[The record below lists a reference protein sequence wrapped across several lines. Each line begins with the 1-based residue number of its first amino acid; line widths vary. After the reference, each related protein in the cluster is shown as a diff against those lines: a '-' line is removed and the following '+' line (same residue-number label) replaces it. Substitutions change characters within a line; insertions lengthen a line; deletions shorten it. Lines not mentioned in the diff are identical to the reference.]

1 MIKIAPSILAAD
13 LMNMKEEIE
22 LVDNYGAEY
31 IHIDVMDG
39 QYVENIA
46 FGPNIVNS
54 LRPYTKKTLDVH
66 LMISPVIKYIDDFIK
81 AGADI
86 ISFHPDA
93 DNKNKEIIKQIK
105 SNNCKVGIAVHPKIN
120 ISDIEIFLDDIDCVI
135 VMTVVPGFGGQK
147 FMHSEVKKITE
158 LDNIK
163 KQKNLKFEIEVDGG
177 INHETGKICRDK
189 NANSIVIGKKNQ
201 KIFNCFLIPK
211 QVKNIETNDKIK
223 AC

>member
-46 FGPNIVNS
+46 FGPNIVKS
-54 LRPYTKKTLDVH
+54 LRPITKKILDVH
-66 LMISPVIKYIDDFIK
+66 LMIMPVAKYIDAFIK

-93 DNKNKEIIKQIK
+93 DKNTQDIIKQIK

-120 ISDIEIFLDDIDCVI
+120 ISDIEIFLDNIDCVI

-147 FMHSEVKKITE
+147 FMHSEVNKIIE
-158 LDNIK
+158 LNNIK

-177 INHETGKICRDK
+177 INYETGKICRDK
-189 NANSIVIGKKNQ
+189 NANILVAGSYIFSSGKENYKKMINS
-201 KIFNCFLIPK
+201 LR
-211 QVKNIETNDKIK
+211 
-223 AC
+223 

>member
-46 FGPNIVNS
+46 FGPNIVKS
-54 LRPYTKKTLDVH
+54 LRPITKKILDVH
-66 LMISPVIKYIDDFIK
+66 LMITPVAKYIDSFIK

-93 DNKNKEIIKQIK
+93 DKNTQDIIKQIK

-158 LDNIK
+158 LDYIK

-177 INHETGKICRDK
+177 INYETGKICRDK
-189 NANSIVIGKKNQ
+189 NANVLVAGSYIFSSGKENYKKMINS
-201 KIFNCFLIPK
+201 LR
-211 QVKNIETNDKIK
+211 
-223 AC
+223 

>member
-46 FGPNIVNS
+46 FGPNIVKS
-54 LRPYTKKTLDVH
+54 IRPLTKKVLDVH
-66 LMISPVIKYIDDFIK
+66 LMITPVAKYIDAFIK

-93 DNKNKEIIKQIK
+93 DKNTQDIIKQIK
-105 SNNCKVGIAVHPKIN
+105 SNNCKVGIAVHPKIK

-177 INHETGKICRDK
+177 INYETGKICKDK
-189 NANSIVIGKKNQ
+189 NANILVAGSYIFSSGKENYKKMINS
-201 KIFNCFLIPK
+201 LR
-211 QVKNIETNDKIK
+211 
-223 AC
+223 

>member
-46 FGPNIVNS
+46 FGPNIVKS
-54 LRPYTKKTLDVH
+54 LRPITNKMLDVH
-66 LMISPVIKYIDDFIK
+66 LMITPVAKYIDAFIK

-93 DNKNKEIIKQIK
+93 DKNNQDIIKQIR
-105 SNNCKVGIAVHPKIN
+105 SNNCKVGIAIHPKIK

-177 INHETGKICRDK
+177 INHETAKICRDK
-189 NANSIVIGKKNQ
+189 NANVLVAGSYIFSNGKENYEKMINS
-201 KIFNCFLIPK
+201 LR
-211 QVKNIETNDKIK
+211 
-223 AC
+223 

>member
-46 FGPNIVNS
+46 FGPNIVKS
-54 LRPYTKKTLDVH
+54 LRPITKKILDVH
-66 LMISPVIKYIDDFIK
+66 LMIMPVAKYIDAFIK

-93 DNKNKEIIKQIK
+93 DKNSKDIIKQIK
-105 SNNCKVGIAVHPKIN
+105 SSNCKVGIAVHPKIK

-147 FMHSEVKKITE
+147 FMHSEVNKIIE
-158 LDNIK
+158 LNNIK

-177 INHETGKICRDK
+177 INYETGKICRDK
-189 NANSIVIGKKNQ
+189 NANILVAGSYIFSSGKENYKKMINS
-201 KIFNCFLIPK
+201 LR
-211 QVKNIETNDKIK
+211 
-223 AC
+223 

>member
-46 FGPNIVNS
+46 FGPNIVKS
-54 LRPYTKKTLDVH
+54 IRPLTKKVLDVH
-66 LMISPVIKYIDDFIK
+66 LMITPVAKYIDAFIK

-93 DNKNKEIIKQIK
+93 DKTSQDIIKQIK

-177 INHETGKICRDK
+177 INHETGKICREK
-189 NANSIVIGKKNQ
+189 NANVLVAGSYIFSSGKENYKKMINS
-201 KIFNCFLIPK
+201 LR
-211 QVKNIETNDKIK
+211 
-223 AC
+223 

>member
-46 FGPNIVNS
+46 FGPNIVKS
-54 LRPYTKKTLDVH
+54 IRPLTKKVLDVH
-66 LMISPVIKYIDDFIK
+66 LMITPVAKYIDAFIK
-81 AGADI
+81 GGADI

-93 DNKNKEIIKQIK
+93 DKNNQDIIKQIR
-105 SNNCKVGIAVHPKIN
+105 SNNCKVGIAVHPKIK

-177 INHETGKICRDK
+177 INKDNAKICKKQGADI
-189 NANSIVIGKKNQ
+189 IVAGSYIYGSSSKTYKD
-201 KIFNCFLIPK
+201 LI
-211 QVKNIETNDKIK
+211 ESLR
-223 AC
+223 

>member
-22 LVDNYGAEY
+22 LIDTYGAEY

-46 FGPNIVNS
+46 FGPNIVKS
-54 LRPYTKKTLDVH
+54 LRPITKKILDVH
-66 LMISPVIKYIDDFIK
+66 LMITPVAKYIDAFIK

-93 DNKNKEIIKQIK
+93 DKNSKDIIKQIK
-105 SNNCKVGIAVHPKIN
+105 SNNCKVGIAVHPKIK

-189 NANSIVIGKKNQ
+189 NANILVAGSYIFSSGKNNYKKMINS
-201 KIFNCFLIPK
+201 LR
-211 QVKNIETNDKIK
+211 
-223 AC
+223 

>member
-46 FGPNIVNS
+46 FGPNIVKS
-54 LRPYTKKTLDVH
+54 LRPITKKILDVH
-66 LMISPVIKYIDDFIK
+66 LMITPVAKYIDSFIK

-93 DNKNKEIIKQIK
+93 DKNTQDIIKQIK

-120 ISDIEIFLDDIDCVI
+120 ISDIEIFLDEIDCVI

-147 FMHSEVKKITE
+147 FMHSEVQKITE

-189 NANSIVIGKKNQ
+189 NANVLVAGSYIFSSGKENYKKMINS
-201 KIFNCFLIPK
+201 LR
-211 QVKNIETNDKIK
+211 
-223 AC
+223 

>member
-46 FGPNIVNS
+46 FGPNIVKA
-54 LRPYTKKTLDVH
+54 LRPITKKKLDVH
-66 LMISPVIKYIDDFIK
+66 LMITPVAKYIDAFIK
-81 AGADI
+81 AGSDI

-93 DNKNKEIIKQIK
+93 DKNTKDIIKEIK

-120 ISDIEIFLDDIDCVI
+120 ISDIELFLDEIDCVI

-147 FMHSEVKKITE
+147 FMHSEVNKIIE
-158 LDNIK
+158 LNNIK

-177 INHETGKICRDK
+177 INYETGKICRDK
-189 NANSIVIGKKNQ
+189 NANILVAGSYIFSSGKENYKKMINS
-201 KIFNCFLIPK
+201 LR
-211 QVKNIETNDKIK
+211 
-223 AC
+223 

>member
-1 MIKIAPSILAAD
+1 MIKVAPSILAAD

-46 FGPNIVNS
+46 FGPNIVKS
-54 LRPYTKKTLDVH
+54 IRPLTKKVLDVH
-66 LMISPVIKYIDDFIK
+66 LMITPVAKYIDAFIK

-93 DNKNKEIIKQIK
+93 DKNNQDIIKQIR
-105 SNNCKVGIAVHPKIN
+105 SNNCKVGIAIHPKIK
-120 ISDIEIFLDDIDCVI
+120 ISDIEIFLDAIDCVI

-189 NANSIVIGKKNQ
+189 NANILVAGSYIFSSGKENYKKMINS
-201 KIFNCFLIPK
+201 LR
-211 QVKNIETNDKIK
+211 
-223 AC
+223 

>member
-46 FGPNIVNS
+46 FGPNIVKS
-54 LRPYTKKTLDVH
+54 IRPLTKKVLDVH
-66 LMISPVIKYIDDFIK
+66 LMITPVAKYIDAFIK
-81 AGADI
+81 GGADI

-93 DNKNKEIIKQIK
+93 DKNTQDIIKQIR
-105 SNNCKVGIAVHPKIN
+105 SNNCKVGIAVHPKIK

-177 INHETGKICRDK
+177 INHETGKICREK
-189 NANSIVIGKKNQ
+189 NANVLVAGSYIFSSGKENYKKMINS
-201 KIFNCFLIPK
+201 LR
-211 QVKNIETNDKIK
+211 
-223 AC
+223 

>member
-22 LVDNYGAEY
+22 LVDKYGAEY

-46 FGPNIVNS
+46 FGPNIVKS
-54 LRPYTKKTLDVH
+54 IRPLTKKVLDVH
-66 LMISPVIKYIDDFIK
+66 LMITPVAKYIDAFIK

-93 DNKNKEIIKQIK
+93 DKNTQDIIKQIR
-105 SNNCKVGIAVHPKIN
+105 SNNCKVGIAVHPKIK
-120 ISDIEIFLDDIDCVI
+120 ISDIEIFLDNIDCVI

-189 NANSIVIGKKNQ
+189 NANILVAGSYIFSSGKENYKKMINS
-201 KIFNCFLIPK
+201 LR
-211 QVKNIETNDKIK
+211 
-223 AC
+223 

>member
-46 FGPNIVNS
+46 FGPNIVKS
-54 LRPYTKKTLDVH
+54 IRPLTKKVLDVH
-66 LMISPVIKYIDDFIK
+66 LMITPVAKYIDAFIK

-93 DNKNKEIIKQIK
+93 DKNNQDIIKQIR
-105 SNNCKVGIAVHPKIN
+105 SNNCKVGIAIHPKIK
-120 ISDIEIFLDDIDCVI
+120 ISDIEIFLDAIDCVI

-163 KQKNLKFEIEVDGG
+163 KHKNLKFEIEVDGG

-189 NANSIVIGKKNQ
+189 NANVLVAGSYIFSSGKENYK
-201 KIFNCFLIPK
+201 KMIHSLR
-211 QVKNIETNDKIK
+211 
-223 AC
+223 

>member
-39 QYVENIA
+39 QYVDNIA
-46 FGPNIVNS
+46 FGPNIVKS
-54 LRPYTKKTLDVH
+54 LRPVTKKILDVH
-66 LMISPVIKYIDDFIK
+66 LMITPVAKYVDAFIK

-93 DNKNKEIIKQIK
+93 DKNTLDIIKQIK

-120 ISDIEIFLDDIDCVI
+120 ISDIEIFLDNIDCVI

-158 LDNIK
+158 LDDIK

-189 NANSIVIGKKNQ
+189 NANVLVAGSYIFSSGKENYKKMINS
-201 KIFNCFLIPK
+201 LR
-211 QVKNIETNDKIK
+211 
-223 AC
+223 

>member
-46 FGPNIVNS
+46 FGPNIVKS
-54 LRPYTKKTLDVH
+54 LRPITKKILDVH
-66 LMISPVIKYIDDFIK
+66 LMITPVAKYIDSFIK

-93 DNKNKEIIKQIK
+93 DKNTQDIIKQIK

-158 LDNIK
+158 LDIIK
-163 KQKNLKFEIEVDGG
+163 KHKNLKFEIEVDGG

-189 NANSIVIGKKNQ
+189 NANVLVAGSYIFSSGKENYKKMINS
-201 KIFNCFLIPK
+201 LR
-211 QVKNIETNDKIK
+211 
-223 AC
+223 

>member
-46 FGPNIVNS
+46 FGPNIVKS
-54 LRPYTKKTLDVH
+54 IRPLTKKVLDVH
-66 LMISPVIKYIDDFIK
+66 LMITPVAKYIDAFIK

-93 DNKNKEIIKQIK
+93 DKTTQDIIKQIK

-189 NANSIVIGKKNQ
+189 NANVLVAGSYIFSSGKENYKKMINS
-201 KIFNCFLIPK
+201 LR
-211 QVKNIETNDKIK
+211 
-223 AC
+223 

>member
-46 FGPNIVNS
+46 FGPNIVKS
-54 LRPYTKKTLDVH
+54 IRPLTKKVLDVH
-66 LMISPVIKYIDDFIK
+66 LMITPVAKYIDSFIK

-93 DNKNKEIIKQIK
+93 DKNTQDIIKQIK

-189 NANSIVIGKKNQ
+189 NANVLVAGSYIFSSGKENYKKMINS
-201 KIFNCFLIPK
+201 LR
-211 QVKNIETNDKIK
+211 
-223 AC
+223 

>member
-39 QYVENIA
+39 KYVENIA
-46 FGPNIVNS
+46 FGPNIVKS
-54 LRPYTKKTLDVH
+54 IRPLTKKVLDVH
-66 LMISPVIKYIDDFIK
+66 LMITPVAKYIDAFIRG
-81 AGADI
+81 GADI

-93 DNKNKEIIKQIK
+93 DKNTQDIIKQIR
-105 SNNCKVGIAVHPKIN
+105 SNNCKVGIAVHPKIK
-120 ISDIEIFLDDIDCVI
+120 ISDIEIFLDDIDSVI

-189 NANSIVIGKKNQ
+189 NANVLVAGSYIFSSGKENYKKMINS
-201 KIFNCFLIPK
+201 LR
-211 QVKNIETNDKIK
+211 
-223 AC
+223 

>member
-22 LVDNYGAEY
+22 LVDNYGVEY

-46 FGPNIVNS
+46 FGPNIVKS
-54 LRPYTKKTLDVH
+54 LRPITKKILDVH
-66 LMISPVIKYIDDFIK
+66 LMITPVAKYIDSFIK

-93 DNKNKEIIKQIK
+93 DKNTQDIIKQIK

-177 INHETGKICRDK
+177 INQETGKICREK
-189 NANSIVIGKKNQ
+189 NANVLVAGSYIFSSGKENYKKMINS
-201 KIFNCFLIPK
+201 LR
-211 QVKNIETNDKIK
+211 
-223 AC
+223 

>member
-46 FGPNIVNS
+46 FGPNIVKS
-54 LRPYTKKTLDVH
+54 IRPLTKKVLDVH
-66 LMISPVIKYIDDFIK
+66 LMITPVAKYIDAFIK

-93 DNKNKEIIKQIK
+93 DKNNQDIIKQIR
-105 SNNCKVGIAVHPKIN
+105 SNNCKVGIAVHPKIK
-120 ISDIEIFLDDIDCVI
+120 ISDIEIFLDDIDSVI

-189 NANSIVIGKKNQ
+189 NANILVAGSYIFSSGKENYKKMINS
-201 KIFNCFLIPK
+201 LR
-211 QVKNIETNDKIK
+211 
-223 AC
+223 

>member
-46 FGPNIVNS
+46 FGPNIVKS
-54 LRPYTKKTLDVH
+54 LRPITKKILDVH
-66 LMISPVIKYIDDFIK
+66 LMITPVAKYIDAFIN

-93 DNKNKEIIKQIK
+93 DKNTQDIIKQIK
-105 SNNCKVGIAVHPKIN
+105 SNNCKVGIAVHPKIK

-177 INHETGKICRDK
+177 INHETGKICREK
-189 NANSIVIGKKNQ
+189 NANVLVAGSYIFSSGKENYKKMINS
-201 KIFNCFLIPK
+201 LR
-211 QVKNIETNDKIK
+211 
-223 AC
+223 

>member
-13 LMNMKEEIE
+13 LMNMREEIE

-46 FGPNIVNS
+46 FGPNIVKS
-54 LRPYTKKTLDVH
+54 LRPITKKILDVH
-66 LMISPVIKYIDDFIK
+66 LMITPVAKYIDAFIK
-81 AGADI
+81 AGSDI

-93 DNKNKEIIKQIK
+93 DKNTQDIIKQIK
-105 SNNCKVGIAVHPKIN
+105 SNSCKVGIAVHPKIN
-120 ISDIEIFLDDIDCVI
+120 ISDIEIFLDNIDCVI

-147 FMHSEVKKITE
+147 FMHSEVNKIIE
-158 LDNIK
+158 LNNIK

-177 INHETGKICRDK
+177 INYETGKICRDK
-189 NANSIVIGKKNQ
+189 NANVLVAGSYIFSSGKENYK
-201 KIFNCFLIPK
+201 KMIDSLR
-211 QVKNIETNDKIK
+211 
-223 AC
+223 

>member
-22 LVDNYGAEY
+22 LVDNYGVEY

-46 FGPNIVNS
+46 FGPNIVKS
-54 LRPYTKKTLDVH
+54 LRPITKKILDVH
-66 LMISPVIKYIDDFIK
+66 LMITPVAKYIDSFIK

-93 DNKNKEIIKQIK
+93 DKNTQDIIKQIK

-189 NANSIVIGKKNQ
+189 NANVLVAGSYIFSSGKENYKKMINS
-201 KIFNCFLIPK
+201 LR
-211 QVKNIETNDKIK
+211 
-223 AC
+223 